1 MNRDTIIATY
11 ERIEDQDGGITHA
24 DLLRVQEKTLAEL
37 RAIDPGFTMSE
48 LRDVLAA
55 HWAGMQ
61 G

>member
-11 ERIEDQDGGITHA
+11 ERIEDADGGITQA

-37 RAIDPGFTMSE
+37 RVIDPGFTMQE

>member
-11 ERIEDQDGGITHA
+11 ERIEDQDGGIARA

-37 RAIDPGFTMSE
+37 RAIAPDFTMSE